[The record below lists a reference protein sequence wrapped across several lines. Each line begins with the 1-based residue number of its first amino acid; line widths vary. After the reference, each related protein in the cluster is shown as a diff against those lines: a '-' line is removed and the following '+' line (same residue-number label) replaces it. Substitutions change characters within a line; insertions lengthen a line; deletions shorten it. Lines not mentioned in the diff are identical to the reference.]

1 MEKKNFITLVL
12 GVLGGLLFSLGM
24 CMALLPEWDMF
35 NTGCVLGA
43 VGAVLLLITWIVYR
57 KMSGKQPKKINFK
70 VVAKVIYGIFATLV
84 FGAGMCMIMA
94 FEGMMLYGIIVGIL
108 GMLLMLMLIP
118 LCIGLKDDKKEM
130 EEAKGELKYV

>member
-1 MEKKNFITLVL
+1 MEKKNFVTLVL

-24 CMALLPEWDMF
+24 CMALLTEWDMF
-35 NTGCVLGA
+35 HEGCVLGA
-43 VGAVLLLITWIVYR
+43 IGAVILFITWIVYR
-57 KMSGKQPKKINFK
+57 KMSGKQSQKINFK

-94 FEGMMLYGIIVGIL
+94 FEGMMIYGIIVGIL

-118 LCIGLKDDKKEM
+118 LCIGLKDSKKES
-130 EEAKGELKYV
+130 